1 MSTDADPVTEAPLI
15 STADNV
21 RHYEI
26 FKGTTSDLGKTWS
39 WEALTQNSMQ
49 DNIRPI
55 MPDGGGK
62 YEVLLWLRGSM
73 KSYMDYDFDV
83 VGIINP

>member
-1 MSTDADPVTEAPLI
+1 MVPGTDPVTEAPLI
-15 STADNV
+15 SMTDNV

-26 FKGTTSDLGKTWS
+26 FKGTTSDQGKTWS
-39 WEALTQNSMQ
+39 WEALTKNPML

-55 MPDGGGK
+55 MPKGGGK

-73 KSYMDYDFDV
+73 KS
-83 VGIINP
+83 